1 MAALTKDAILGAD
14 DLKVEVVAVP
24 EWGGDV
30 KVRALR
36 GSERDFYEQSLFTG
50 EGENRKFTLA
60 NARAKLMVL
69 CIVDDEG
76 KRMFQDGEADLL
88 GQRNAAVLDRLYD
101 VAQRLSGIGGKALED
116 AVKN

>member
-1 MAALTKDAILGAD
+1 MGALTRDAILAAD
-14 DLKVEVVAVP
+14 DLKSEEVDVP
-24 EWGGDV
+24 EWGGKV
-30 KVRALR
+30 RVRALR
-36 GSERDFYEQSLFTG
+36 GSERDSYEQSLFVGQG
-50 EGENRKFTLA
+50 EDRKFTLA

-101 VAQRLSGIGGKALED
+101 VANRLSGMGRG
-116 AVKN
+116 AVEAAAKN